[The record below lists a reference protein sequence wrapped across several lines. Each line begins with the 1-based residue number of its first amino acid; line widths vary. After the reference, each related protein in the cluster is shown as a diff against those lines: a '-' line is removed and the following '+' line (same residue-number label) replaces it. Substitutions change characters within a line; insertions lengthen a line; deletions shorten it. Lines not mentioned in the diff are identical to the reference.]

1 MISPETDSDDTF
13 IAPSMKGLIMI
24 TIETAE
30 NEFKYINA
38 MFTNPVKLN
47 SNKVKRWYQK
57 LITYLVFANKTL
69 KILCY
74 R

>member
-38 MFTNPVKLN
+38 MFTNPVNLIATRWRDDIKNSLHIWYLQIKL
-47 SNKVKRWYQK
+47 
-57 LITYLVFANKTL
+57 
-69 KILCY
+69 
-74 R
+74 